1 MSEEEPT
8 QRVPGPPGPWPPPP
22 IPPRPPPPPPPPG
35 YGPPGATPPFQLPYP
50 PPVHREQQRRSGIGL
65 IVVLALVAGILGGA
79 AGGWLM
85 NDVLDDDQTLSQDPL
100 PTDPAPLPADN
111 TSVAAV
117 ATELLPSVVHIKV
130 TGNGQ
135 EATGSGW
142 VLDDDG
148 HIVTNNHVVE
158 SVAEGGDITVV
169 TEDEQQREAS
179 IVGTSPSYDLAV
191 LKTDPEG
198 LKAASVGTS
207 ANLRVGEP
215 VVAIGS
221 PLGLTSTVTSGIIS
235 ALDRPVTA
243 GGSGESSYMS
253 AIQTDAAINPGNSGG
268 PLVNLNGQVIG
279 INSAIISLGASLS
292 GESGNIGLGFA
303 IPIDQVRRTARQL
316 LEDGE
321 AEYPIIGAKV
331 GTSDPD
337 SAVIESVEPGL
348 PAEDAGIEK
357 GDEIVQVD
365 GEPITGGVELIV
377 AIRSHVPGETID
389 IEYVRDGETNTVE
402 ITLDGQVG

>member
-1 MSEEEPT
+1 M
-8 QRVPGPPGPWPPPP
+8 
-22 IPPRPPPPPPPPG
+22 
-35 YGPPGATPPFQLPYP
+35 
-50 PPVHREQQRRSGIGL
+50 
-65 IVVLALVAGILGGA
+65 LALVAGILGGA

>member
-1 MSEEEPT
+1 
-8 QRVPGPPGPWPPPP
+8 
-22 IPPRPPPPPPPPG
+22 
-35 YGPPGATPPFQLPYP
+35 
-50 PPVHREQQRRSGIGL
+50 
-65 IVVLALVAGILGGA
+65 VLALVAGILGGA

>member
-1 MSEEEPT
+1 
-8 QRVPGPPGPWPPPP
+8 V
-22 IPPRPPPPPPPPG
+22 
-35 YGPPGATPPFQLPYP
+35 PYP
-50 PPVHREQQRRSGIGL
+50 ASAPAHREQRRSGIGL

-85 NDVLDDDQTLSQDPL
+85 NDVLDDQTVSQDPL

-130 TGNGQ
+130 AGNGQ

-142 VLDDDG
+142 VLDDEG

-158 SVAEGGDITVV
+158 FATEGGDITVV

-191 LKTDPEG
+191 LKTDPDG

-279 INSAIISLGASLS
+279 INSAIISLGASVS

-303 IPIDQVRRTARQL
+303 IPIDQVRLTARQL

-321 AEYPIIGAKV
+321 AEYPVIGAKV
-331 GTSDPD
+331 RTNDPET
-337 SAVIESVEPGL
+337 AVIESVQPGT
-348 PAEDAGIEK
+348 PAEEAGIEK
-357 GDEIVQVD
+357 GDEIVRVD
-365 GEPITGGVELIV
+365 GEPISGGVELIV
-377 AIRSHVPGETID
+377 AIRSHIPGDTIE
-389 IEYVRDGETNTVE
+389 IEYVRDGETKTVE
-402 ITLDGQVG
+402 VTLDGQVG